1 MAWGLRGA
9 RCAWRTQRAILH
21 VDNTP
26 VAQAESRLR
35 AKRAPEGLGLDAA
48 GVEGSLGAM
57 KDGKRRKRRRKP
69 SPNVNIGTSNRV
81 ITLTSAIEEPAVIIT
96 SPTHQGSPKSAA
108 PRSPMSLAAVFR
120 ATTK

>member
-1 MAWGLRGA
+1 
-9 RCAWRTQRAILH
+9 
-21 VDNTP
+21 
-26 VAQAESRLR
+26 
-35 AKRAPEGLGLDAA
+35 
-48 GVEGSLGAM
+48 M